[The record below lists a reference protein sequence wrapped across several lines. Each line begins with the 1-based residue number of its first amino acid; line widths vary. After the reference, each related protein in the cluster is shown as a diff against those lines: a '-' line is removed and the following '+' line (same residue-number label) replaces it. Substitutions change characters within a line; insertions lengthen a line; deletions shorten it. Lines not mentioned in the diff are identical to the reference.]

1 MKEIRNGISM
11 KIKKVFNNSDKQ
23 LTYSMLN
30 KKCKL
35 ALENK
40 EYETVLL
47 YSYAMIEDRLL
58 SMLHHLYVINRY
70 NDSILPNDYIDNII
84 RPLLGHNNKAEK
96 SKVYKIYNITTKIN
110 IIKIFNKKNKDKY
123 NCS

>member
-1 MKEIRNGISM
+1 M

-47 YSYAMIEDRLL
+47 YSYAMIEDRLITFNVT
-58 SMLHHLYVINRY
+58 SFIC
-70 NDSILPNDYIDNII
+70 
-84 RPLLGHNNKAEK
+84 NK
-96 SKVYKIYNITTKIN
+96 
-110 IIKIFNKKNKDKY
+110 
-123 NCS
+123 

>member
-1 MKEIRNGISM
+1 M

-58 SMLHHLYVINRY
+58 SMLHHLYVINNNIY
-70 NDSILPNDYIDNII
+70 EVDQSMNII
-84 RPLLGHNNKAEK
+84 L
-96 SKVYKIYNITTKIN
+96 
-110 IIKIFNKKNKDKY
+110 F
-123 NCS
+123 